1 MVKVYAFRGVVP
13 VVDAT
18 AFVHPAAV
26 LIGDVVVGAG
36 SYIGPGASL
45 RGDFGRMIV
54 GQGANVQDNCVMH
67 GFPETDTVVE
77 DWGHIGHGAVLHGC
91 RIGRNAM
98 IGMNSVVM
106 DGVEIGESAFVAAM
120 SFVKAGTKIPPRSL
134 AQGIPAKVVRELRDE
149 EIEWKEVGTRG
160 YQQLASEALT
170 DMVETEALSEI
181 PAERRN
187 VGRPKM
193 QPKYK
198 SREGE

>member
-1 MVKVYAFRGVVP
+1 MVP

-26 LIGDVVVGAG
+26 LIGDVVLGAG

-120 SFVKAGTKIPPRSL
+120 SFVKAGTHIPPRS
-134 AQGIPAKVVRELRDE
+134 
-149 EIEWKEVGTRG
+149 T
-160 YQQLASEALT
+160 
-170 DMVETEALSEI
+170 
-181 PAERRN
+181 
-187 VGRPKM
+187 
-193 QPKYK
+193 
-198 SREGE
+198 

>member
-1 MVKVYAFRGVVP
+1 MVKVYAWRGIVP
-13 VVDAT
+13 VVDPL

-26 LIGDVVVGAG
+26 LIGDVIVGPG

-67 GFPETDTVVE
+67 GFPETDTIVE

-91 RIGRNAM
+91 HIGRNAM
-98 IGMNSVVM
+98 VGMNSVVM
-106 DGVEIGESAFVAAM
+106 DGVVVGEAAFIAAM
-120 SFVKAGTKIPPRSL
+120 SFVKAGTEIPPRSL

-149 EIEWKEVGTRG
+149 EIAWKETGTRG
-160 YQQLASEALT
+160 YQQLAREGLAAMEA
-170 DMVETEALSEI
+170 VEALSAVPE
-181 PAERRN
+181 ERRN
-187 VGRPKM
+187 VSRPGM

-198 SREGE
+198 SRDES

>member
-1 MVKVYAFRGVVP
+1 MVKVYEFMGVTP
-13 VVDAT
+13 
-18 AFVHPAAV
+18 FVHPDAYVHPSAV
-26 LIGDVVVGAG
+26 LIGDVI
-36 SYIGPGASL
+36 IGPNCYVAPGASL

-54 GQGANVQDNCVMH
+54 GEGANVQDNCVMH

-91 RIGRNAM
+91 LVGRNAM
-98 IGMNSVVM
+98 VGMNSVVM
-106 DGVEIGESAFVAAM
+106 DGVEIGESSFIAAM

-134 AQGIPAKVVRELRDE
+134 VQGIPAKVVRELRDE

-160 YQQLASEALT
+160 YQQLAREALGG
-170 DMVETEALSEI
+170 MVEAEALSEV

-187 VGRPKM
+187 VARPKM

-198 SREGE
+198 SRDES

>member
-18 AFVHPAAV
+18 AFVHPSAV

-120 SFVKAGTKIPPRSL
+120 SFVKAGTVIPPRSL

-149 EIEWKEVGTRG
+149 EIEWKEVGTKG
-160 YQQLASEALT
+160 YQQLAREGLT

-181 PAERRN
+181 PSDRRN
-187 VGRPKM
+187 VGRPVM

>member
-98 IGMNSVVM
+98 IGMNSKSLPVVS
-106 DGVEIGESAFVAAM
+106 GCHI
-120 SFVKAGTKIPPRSL
+120 
-134 AQGIPAKVVRELRDE
+134 
-149 EIEWKEVGTRG
+149 
-160 YQQLASEALT
+160 
-170 DMVETEALSEI
+170 
-181 PAERRN
+181 
-187 VGRPKM
+187 
-193 QPKYK
+193 
-198 SREGE
+198 

>member
-13 VVDAT
+13 VVDPT

-54 GQGANVQDNCVMH
+54 GEGANVQDNCVMH

-91 RIGRNAM
+91 HIGRNAM
-98 IGMNSVVM
+98 VGMNSVVM
-106 DGVEIGESAFVAAM
+106 DGVEIGESSFVAAM
-120 SFVKAGTKIPPRSL
+120 SFVKAGSKIPARSL
-134 AQGIPAKVVRELRDE
+134 VQGIPAKVVRELRDE
-149 EIEWKEVGTRG
+149 EIKWKEVGTKG
-160 YQQLASEALT
+160 YQQLAREGLT
-170 DMVETEALSEI
+170 AMEETEALSEV
-181 PAERRN
+181 PADRRN
-187 VGRPKM
+187 VDRPVM